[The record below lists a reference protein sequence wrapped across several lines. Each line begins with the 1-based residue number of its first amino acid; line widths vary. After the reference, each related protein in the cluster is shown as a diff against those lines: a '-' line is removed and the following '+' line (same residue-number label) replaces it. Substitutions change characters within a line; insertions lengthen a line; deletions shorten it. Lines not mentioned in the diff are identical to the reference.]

1 MKSANR
7 PASVNYNPREIA
19 RRLEHTLYMS
29 ASSRD
34 EYSNVQTLKARL
46 QQALDNS
53 RRRQMQQQQ
62 QQQQPSPSAAQGD
75 GLQQQQQQQA
85 QAQNQAQQLQQ
96 QQQMQLLHR
105 QQQQMAALQR
115 NSFQGIP
122 FSASPVQMPQQAVA
136 SQPLQMPMS
145 VSQMPVN
152 SQAALSMPSGV
163 TTSAAPA
170 ASAAAG
176 QSAGSSILDELER
189 EADEMANGISDEPIA
204 MPESEM
210 QGASSIPVSM
220 AGGNNFAGMAPS
232 TGASNLATSTPTSQ
246 FNSVALSMPPEI
258 SAGLATS
265 SVAASGGFGLQ
276 TNPTMVG
283 VPGANGSNL
292 YHGMNLTGPQL
303 QQIQQLQQMQALRR
317 MQQLQ
322 QLQQQQQQ
330 QNAAS
335 MGMNPAV
342 AGAQL
347 QRGASPVGVMPG
359 AVTPTGGAA
368 AGMTQM
374 SEASI
379 AQKREELKR
388 RLIQLK
394 HARTCTA
401 GDCSTEYCNRTKA
414 LLAHVSRCANAQC
427 TTIGCKST
435 RQLLSH
441 FRKCRNLQCDV
452 CSAIRPPMN
461 ETEQQLVLRR
471 QQERLC
477 MLRHASTCATP
488 QCILPYCAGMKVLW
502 KHICECHQR
511 QCRTDHC
518 ISSRYVLSHFKQCN
532 KMICEVCGP
541 VRKAIKIVDSC
552 RGNPAQLQ
560 MAAGQCPEGVRGLIK
575 IMNTTVS
582 SNSALNG
589 IGAGANMQSPGNV
602 AQGGMSALQQ
612 HNSGTLQGGGVWS
625 GLNVDSQAGGVKGES
640 KISASGMNGS
650 SSMLS
655 NTALSG
661 ANLSGS
667 ALQTNGMSASGAT
680 ATGVKAE
687 AKDSSASTLLD
698 SKKKPAKYQTEKEK
712 KLRRK
717 EQAKV
722 MKERAQA
729 KALAATN
736 GVVQP
741 GASASAKAGTI
752 APLDPAAGSNKLV
765 VRGIQANLRTDQ
777 HVSHQDISYLDSMT
791 EAQLDEHIRSLRF
804 NFCGHITLTELKN
817 RLLPLINKLMES
829 EYGWTFN
836 NPVDPVQWNIPDY
849 FEIIKC
855 PMDLGTIKKR
865 LENEHYNSVE
875 AFAGDVRLVFENC
888 IAYNSSTNKF
898 NIAAKQ
904 LLASFDKSLAALK
917 NQLEK
922 QLFKRCEQRRE
933 EMCQLCGGDSFKFA
947 PCMLFCSG
955 PCAGRIRRHTHYYS
969 DPRGEHHWCSSCYK
983 QMKDG
988 PIDMATLP
996 QLTAAAPAEGGA
1008 GAGAPAGAAIVPFD
1022 GVLKKS
1028 SLLKRKNSEVAEEP
1042 WVECDSCKLWYH
1054 QICALFNERNH
1065 AISGEQ
1071 EPFVCP
1077 ICVKKQRVAGVKPS
1091 TENGLKARRLPITRM
1106 ARLIE
1111 KRVMESIEQAG
1122 KDEAERMGNLGNSDS
1137 IGFSRGV
1144 DEPASETQFGVTI
1157 REVLSIDK
1165 QVQIKPKMGKL
1176 LSAKYAKPKKSD
1188 SKSANGS
1195 TGGAEKTKSLKRQR
1209 TESTKKRQNVGAS
1222 ASGSSDQPLHLTYRS
1237 RCICV
1242 FQELDGVDVLIFTL
1256 YVQEYGPDS
1265 LDPNAG
1271 RVYVSYLDSVN
1282 YFQPKKLRTLM
1293 HQQVM
1298 LGFLEDCK
1306 NRGFHTAHIWSCPP
1320 LKGDD
1325 YIFFCKPENQK
1336 IPKSARLRQWYQ
1348 KLLQQAKKDGLV
1360 YNVSNLYAEYYMK
1373 KKGAHELPYF
1383 EGDYWPRLAE
1393 DLIKQLEEKT
1403 TGTRIDKTAGTP
1415 GSSTAIDD
1423 DAIEANSATAGGEIE
1438 DSNTPLSRSPS
1449 PSEEGLANEDANAV
1463 DEPTAA
1469 ATTPSSSGKSSSK
1482 GGVHSK
1488 SKKKRSKM
1496 TNVDAP
1502 ASSTRSS
1509 TTNTRSKKGGQL
1521 GRPIGSS
1528 KNVVNSD
1535 PLMQKLKG
1543 ILEPQKDDFFVVD
1556 LHPKCH
1562 KCATPIVKVS
1572 YWELRTVPPSA
1583 AVTELLEA
1591 VKKTRTSSTGARNAP
1606 PRHYHHFYC
1615 PPCYET
1621 SKTQLQHRVEIA
1633 SNGAK
1638 RAEELSARIL
1648 SLSEKAAAP
1657 ELADLDL
1664 QEVKFAAALNFVDPH
1679 MEDKAG
1685 VKAEPEG
1692 GAAGVDGAQTIG
1704 GTAGAEEEKGATAVG
1719 SEDVKMKIEDETS
1732 SAIVASEKSA
1742 AVVSTSTTG
1751 KQSHASAA
1759 VAGTALVKA
1768 SDGASGTL
1776 KKKTKANPATTKA
1789 RDVSDDD
1796 LDDVIMP
1803 CEIFDT
1809 REAFLMYCQNNHC
1822 QFDQIRRAKHSSMMV
1837 LYHLFNQG
1845 TTGFTFSC
1853 TGCKVALTSG
1863 NRWNCSICP
1872 VFNLCDTCNAKTK
1885 HEHQLHL
1892 FKVVPIPKPGG
1903 GEATEALSLALS
1915 AEKSALL
1922 TAGAASGTAKA
1933 QSGPSRPIKR
1943 DTGSSE
1949 LKRAKLDKATGLV
1962 TISGANVPGSALK
1975 SAKAAA
1981 GGAASRKRK
1990 LNQTS
1995 PMKAAVVGVV
2005 GDKGSGA
2012 GAVSSTL
2019 AAAQAALRSVNGG
2032 GAVAATQALPST
2044 TLAVGGGAP
2053 VTAPIAAIATP
2064 GATAPADAS
2073 GMTAGAEG
2081 DDDPSKKQRRI
2092 HNIDPQLLFQLEH
2105 ASSCTVA
2112 ECAFFN
2118 CHRMRS
2124 MLKHGAMCEQRLA
2137 GPCVLCKRIVGLL
2150 SAHARQC
2157 EKDYAAC
2164 KVPRCA
2170 DIRRHFLQQLQQRQ
2184 EQVERLK
2191 VQQQQAQQ
2199 AQQQQQAAQQQV
2211 QMAAVAASA
2220 AASGATVKPEATAKD
2235 PSAPT

>member
-1 MKSANR
+1 MAANPASTVRQTDAVNLTSNNNNSADANAAASANNVAASSAVPGGAGGDWRDKDADRSARQQIARIIANR

-62 QQQQPSPSAAQGD
+62 QQQPSPTAHQAG
-75 GLQQQQQQQA
+75 GQQQQQQQPV
-85 QAQNQAQQLQQ
+85 QAQNQSQQLQQ
-96 QQQMQLLHR
+96 QQQLQLLHR
-105 QQQQMAALQR
+105 QQQQIAALQNQR

-122 FSASPVQMPQQAVA
+122 FSASPVQIPQQPVA

-145 VSQMPVN
+145 VSQMPVSN
-152 SQAALSMPSGV
+152 SSGL
-163 TTSAAPA
+163 TMTSAVTSSTSSA
-170 ASAAAG
+170 ASVSAG
-176 QSAGSSILDELER
+176 QNSGSSILDELER

-204 MPESEM
+204 MPESEL
-210 QGASSIPVSM
+210 QGASTIPVSM
-220 AGGNNFAGMAPS
+220 AGGNNFA
-232 TGASNLATSTPTSQ
+232 NIATSTTPPNLSSSVPSSQ
-246 FNSVALSMPPEI
+246 FNPVALSMPPEI
-258 SAGLATS
+258 SAGLTTP
-265 SVAASGGFGLQ
+265 SVSASGGFGLQ
-276 TNPTMVG
+276 TNPTMVTT
-283 VPGANGSNL
+283 VPGANSASNM
-292 YHGMNLTGPQL
+292 YGMNLTGPQI
-303 QQIQQLQQMQALRR
+303 QQIQQLQQMQQLRR

-322 QLQQQQQQ
+322 LQQQQQQQQ

-335 MGMNPAV
+335 MGMNPAA

-347 QRGASPVGVMPG
+347 QRGTSPVGVLPG
-359 AVTPTGGAA
+359 AVTPPAGAA
-368 AGMTQM
+368 PGMAQM
-374 SEASI
+374 NEASI

-394 HARTCTA
+394 HARTCTT
-401 GDCSTEYCNRTKA
+401 GDCSIEYCSRTKA

-477 MLRHASTCATP
+477 MLRHASTCAAP

-552 RGNPAQLQ
+552 RGNPTQLQ
-560 MAAGQCPEGVRGLIK
+560 MAASQCPEGVRGLIK

-582 SNSALNG
+582 PGTSNALNNSG
-589 IGAGANMQSPGNV
+589 AIGAGGSMQSPGNA
-602 AQGGMSALQQ
+602 AQGGLSTLQQ
-612 HNSGTLQGGGVWS
+612 RNSGTLQPGGVWS
-625 GLNVDSQAGGVKGES
+625 GQNADLQAGGVKGES
-640 KISASGMNGS
+640 KVNTPGASGLSLSSNG
-650 SSMLS
+650 
-655 NTALSG
+655 ALTGTNAAGGG
-661 ANLSGS
+661 ASLP
-667 ALQTNGMSASGAT
+667 NGNSASGAP

-687 AKDSSASTLLD
+687 SKDLSDLSDL
-698 SKKKPAKYQTEKEK
+698 KKKPLKYQTEKEK

-717 EQAKV
+717 EQAKI
-722 MKERAQA
+722 MKARAQA
-729 KALAATN
+729 KAQAASN
-736 GVVQP
+736 GTPQP
-741 GASASAKAGTI
+741 GASASAKSATT
-752 APLDPAAGSNKLV
+752 APLAPVVSNGLV
-765 VRGIQANLRTDQ
+765 VRGTQASLRTDQ

-817 RLLPLINKLMES
+817 RLMPLINKLMES

-1008 GAGAPAGAAIVPFD
+1008 GTGAGATADAAIVPFD

-1144 DEPASETQFGVTI
+1144 EEPASETQFGVTI

-1176 LSAKYAKPKKSD
+1176 LAAKYGKPKKSE
-1188 SKSANGS
+1188 SKNASGS
-1195 TGGAEKTKSLKRQR
+1195 TGATGQSKSLKRQR
-1209 TESTKKRQNVGAS
+1209 IDTKKRQNGMA
-1222 ASGSSDQPLHLTYRS
+1222 AGSNSFGQSLQLTYRS

-1265 LDPNAG
+1265 LEPNAG

-1360 YNVSNLYAEYYMK
+1360 YNISNLYAEYYMK
-1373 KKGAHELPYF
+1373 KKAAHELPYF

-1403 TGTRIDKTAGTP
+1403 TGTRIEKAGTP
-1415 GSSTAIDD
+1415 GEPASTTE
-1423 DAIEANSATAGGEIE
+1423 EATETAGDVE
-1438 DSNTPLSRSPS
+1438 DSNTPLSRSPT
-1449 PSEEGLANEDANAV
+1449 PSEEGLQSENGNT
-1463 DEPTAA
+1463 DEPVAV
-1469 ATTPSSSGKSSSK
+1469 TPSSSGKPSTK
-1482 GGVHSK
+1482 AGVNSK
-1488 SKKKRSKM
+1488 SKKKRSKKAS
-1496 TNVDAP
+1496 VDAP
-1502 ASSTRSS
+1502 ATSTRSS
-1509 TTNTRSKKGGQL
+1509 TTKNRSKKGGQL
-1521 GRPIGSS
+1521 GRPSGSS

-1562 KCATPIVKVS
+1562 KCAAPIVKVGC
-1572 YWELRTVPPSA
+1572 WEMKTVQPSK

-1591 VKKTRTSSTGARNAP
+1591 VKKTRASSTGSRNAP
-1606 PRHYHHFYC
+1606 PRHYHHYYC
-1615 PPCYET
+1615 TACYET
-1621 SKTQLQHRVEIA
+1621 TKTQLQHRVEIA

-1648 SLSEKAAAP
+1648 PLSEKAAAP
-1657 ELADLDL
+1657 ELAELDL
-1664 QEVKFAAALNFVDPH
+1664 QEIKFAVSLSFVDPNG
-1679 MEDKAG
+1679 DKSI
-1685 VKAEPEG
+1685 VKVEKSE
-1692 GAAGVDGAQTIG
+1692 AQTG
-1704 GTAGAEEEKGATAVG
+1704 VGEEGKNDD
-1719 SEDVKMKIEDETS
+1719 SDDVKMKIEDESTTD
-1732 SAIVASEKSA
+1732 EKATPEA
-1742 AVVSTSTTG
+1742 AVKPTAEAATAAKPASVTG
-1751 KQSHASAA
+1751 AIAKATDGVVKKATEAS
-1759 VAGTALVKA
+1759 VK
-1768 SDGASGTL
+1768 
-1776 KKKTKANPATTKA
+1776 KA
-1789 RDVSDDD
+1789 RDSDDD

-1872 VFNLCDTCNAKTK
+1872 VFNLCDSCNAKTK

-1892 FKVVPIPKPGG
+1892 FKVVPIPKPG
-1903 GEATEALSLALS
+1903 EPTEAVAV
-1915 AEKSALL
+1915 AEKSVPVPKP
-1922 TAGAASGTAKA
+1922 AGPG
-1933 QSGPSRPIKR
+1933 RPIKR

-1949 LKRAKLDKATGLV
+1949 LKRAKLDKSGVTTG
-1962 TISGANVPGSALK
+1962 PGSLK
-1975 SAKAAA
+1975 NSTKTP
-1981 GGAASRKRK
+1981 GASRKRK
-1990 LNQTS
+1990 LNQTL
-1995 PMKAAVVGVV
+1995 PGAAVA
-2005 GDKGSGA
+2005 GDVANASSA
-2012 GAVSSTL
+2012 ASASTL
-2019 AAAQAALRSVNGG
+2019 AAAQAALNSANAGVTSNVPIQAPAAATAAA
-2032 GAVAATQALPST
+2032 GAVPGT
-2044 TLAVGGGAP
+2044 GAP
-2053 VTAPIAAIATP
+2053 VAAPPAATGASTTATGTTAPVAAAAT
-2064 GATAPADAS
+2064 S
-2073 GMTAGAEG
+2073 AGASTTSTADSAAG

-2092 HNIDPQLLFQLEH
+2092 HNIDPQLLLQLEH
-2105 ASSCTVA
+2105 ASCCTIA
-2112 ECAFFN
+2112 DCNFFN

-2124 MLKHGAMCEQRLA
+2124 MLKH
-2137 GPCVLCKRIVGLL
+2137 
-2150 SAHARQC
+2150 
-2157 EKDYAAC
+2157 
-2164 KVPRCA
+2164 VPRCA
-2170 DIRRHFLQQLQQRQ
+2170 DIRRHFMQQMQQRQ
-2184 EQVERLK
+2184 EQIERLK
-2191 VQQQQAQQ
+2191 QQQQQAQQ
-2199 AQQQQQAAQQQV
+2199 AQQQQQVEQQQV
-2211 QMAAVAASA
+2211 QKAAAAAATASA
-2220 AASGATVKPEATAKD
+2220 ATTGNPVDAAAKD
-2235 PSAPT
+2235 ATS